1 MTSLNHSLHVA
12 VPTAFDHAERL
23 DTKKTIA
30 HILQLQKQGIKSVL
44 VCGSTGEQHSLTLTE
59 KKQLLHALAQETSW
73 AADFEV
79 LFGLAGIVFHE
90 TVALAEAISKNPRI
104 DGVVLGFP
112 PYLCLTQKEAVLY
125 AQGLI
130 HTCEKPV
137 ILYNNPRRT
146 GFDLSAESLLTLIA
160 DPRVIG
166 LKEAGRKER
175 VPQLKTKTAADFRF
189 YAGGEA
195 DLAEKVALGF
205 NGLSSMGGNLCPKEI
220 QVIWHGLL
228 KGDATISTSNEWQNM
243 EQAAAGDPT
252 NTISYLP
259 WLKQQITIDGQPF
272 GFCRQPLGLAT
283 IDRFGTGS
291 IPPHLAH
298 ERQENQTNED

>member
-1 MTSLNHSLHVA
+1 M
-12 VPTAFDHAERL
+12 
-23 DTKKTIA
+23 
-30 HILQLQKQGIKSVL
+30 
-44 VCGSTGEQHSLTLTE
+44 
-59 KKQLLHALAQETSW
+59 
-73 AADFEV
+73 
-79 LFGLAGIVFHE
+79 
-90 TVALAEAISKNPRI
+90 AEAISKNPRI

-166 LKEAGRKER
+166 LKEAGSKER

-205 NGLSSMGGNLCPKEI
+205 NGLSSMAGNLCPEEI
-220 QVIWHGLL
+220 QVIWQGLL
-228 KGDATISTSNEWQNM
+228 KGAATISTSNEWQKM

-252 NTISYLP
+252 DTISYLP

-272 GFCRQPLGLAT
+272 GFCRQPLGLET
-283 IDRFGTGS
+283 SDRFSTGS
-291 IPPHLAH
+291 IPPHLA
-298 ERQENQTNED
+298 